1 LEDNLV
7 IHGVVLSPK
16 KMRFSNPQSLTSF
29 VNSVGGC
36 DGFYYPLQGNDAL
49 LKGQLV
55 FEKEESSR
63 DHNLGLFSVSD
74 YDAERNLYA
83 TLKLEK
89 EGRSKQ
95 VRLIWME
102 PK

>member
-1 LEDNLV
+1 MNDIAYSE
-7 IHGVVLSPK
+7 K
-16 KMRFSNPQSLTSF
+16 KEEKGKVKRIL
-29 VNSVGGC
+29 SVGDC
-36 DGFYYPLQGNDAL
+36 DGFYYPLQGDDPL
-49 LKGQLV
+49 LKGQFV
-55 FEKEESSR
+55 FENEESSR
-63 DHNLGLFSVSD
+63 DHNLGLFSVAD